1 MINTL
6 SINTVLSKVISKQIP
21 LSAELFLK
29 VVDANTSSYQLL
41 DLMCDYIN
49 SIQSVERKKD
59 GAILCKLKQE
69 KKKLQEKY
77 AVLNKNYNETVTAIL
92 ESKESLVKEIRLN
105 MEAKAQIQEL
115 EYRIKELESDLLR
128 REILLWFIC
137 TVGHTSGL

>member
-21 LSAELFLK
+21 LSAELLLK

-41 DLMCDYIN
+41 DLMCDYLN

-69 KKKLQEKY
+69 KKILQEKY
-77 AVLNKNYNETVTAIL
+77 AVLNKNYNETVTALL
-92 ESKESLVKEIRLN
+92 ESKESLVEQIKLN

-115 EYRIKELESDLLR
+115 EYRIKELENDLLR
-128 REILLWFIC
+128 REILL
-137 TVGHTSGL
+137 

>member
-21 LSAELFLK
+21 LSAELLLK

-41 DLMCDYIN
+41 DLMCDYLN

-59 GAILCKLKQE
+59 GVILCKLKQE
-69 KKKLQEKY
+69 KKILQEKY
-77 AVLNKNYNETVTAIL
+77 AVLNKNYNETVTALL
-92 ESKESLVKEIRLN
+92 ESKESLVEQIKLN

-115 EYRIKELESDLLR
+115 EYRIKELENDLLR
-128 REILLWFIC
+128 REILL
-137 TVGHTSGL
+137 